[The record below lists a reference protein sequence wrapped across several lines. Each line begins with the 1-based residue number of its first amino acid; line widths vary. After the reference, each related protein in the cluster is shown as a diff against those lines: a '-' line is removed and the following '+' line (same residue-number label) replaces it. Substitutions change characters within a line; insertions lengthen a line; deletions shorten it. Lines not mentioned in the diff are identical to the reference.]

1 MSSIPAT
8 QYAVQIVA
16 ADRTVLNTSKPVPP
30 LGPTQILC
38 KVEAVG
44 ICFSDTKLLHAFE
57 AHPRKGEVRTF
68 LTPEELAGIPSY
80 VPGDKPTVPGH
91 ECCARVVAVGSGV
104 KRHEVGDRALVQT
117 DYRHMLTASSN
128 ASFGYDFEGGL
139 QQYVLM
145 DERVIIEPET
155 GERFLIPVSEEP
167 SASAVGLLEPWACVE
182 RAYATEE
189 RATLRPAGRL
199 LVVVDAGHT
208 IDGIDALLAVAT
220 PAELVAVVADPASRV
235 VLATIL
241 GSAGLATSYA
251 PDTAGLTP
259 GSFDD
264 IIYFGADAER
274 VEQLQ
279 RLLGLKGVIDVVL
292 GGERL
297 GRPVEIDVGRVHY
310 DLIRWVGSSG
320 ISAADGYSW
329 VPASGE
335 LRPGEKVGIIGAAGP
350 MGFMH
355 VVRALTAGVEGV
367 AVTAIDIDAARL
379 AHLASVA
386 GPLAAERGLAF
397 ESLDSRERQPD
408 GRFTRVG
415 CMVPVAAV
423 AAGTVELAGQ
433 GAIIDFFAG
442 FAIGTTVPLDLD
454 AMLDR
459 HIYILGTSGSM
470 ISDMKAVLG
479 RLEAGTLDT
488 NISVYAVSGMQ
499 GVADALEAVKARTSG
514 GKIVIYPQLTQ
525 LGMITLTEMRSRYPS
540 VAAAMQEG
548 RWTRAAEE
556 ALIAAAGDA
565 AVGDADAGEAAAA
578 VDAGAEGGG
587 AVV

>member
-16 ADRTVLNTSKPVPP
+16 PDTTALNTAKPVPE

-44 ICFSDTKLLHAFE
+44 ICFSDTKLLHAFD
-57 AHPRKGEVRTF
+57 AHPRKGEVLTF

-91 ECCARVVAVGSGV
+91 ECCARVVAVGSDV
-104 KRHEVGDRALVQT
+104 RRHKVGDRALVQT

-145 DERVIIEPET
+145 DERVIIDPET
-155 GERFLIPVSEEP
+155 GERFLIPVSEDP

-189 RATLRPAGRL
+189 RGTLKAGGRL
-199 LVVVDAGHT
+199 LVVTDPGHPIDGVDA
-208 IDGIDALLAVAT
+208 LMSVA
-220 PAELVAVVADPASRV
+220 APASLTAVTDDEMQRV
-235 VLATIL
+235 TLDTLGAAAEVEVVHVEGL
-241 GSAGLATSYA
+241 GSLE
-251 PDTAGLTP
+251 P

-264 IIYFGADAER
+264 IIYFGSDADR

-279 RLLGLKGVIDVVL
+279 RLLGLRGVIDVVL

-310 DLIRWVGSSG
+310 DLTRWVGTTG
-320 ISAADGYSW
+320 TSAADGYSR

-355 VVRALTAGVEGV
+355 VVRALTSGVEGV
-367 AVTAIDIDAARL
+367 AVTAVDIDAARL

-386 GPLAAERGLAF
+386 GPLAADRGLAF
-397 ESLDSRERQPD
+397 EWLDSRERQPD
-408 GRFTRVG
+408 GGFTRVG
-415 CMVPVAAV
+415 CMVPVPAV
-423 AAGTVELAGQ
+423 AAGTVELAAQ

-525 LGMITLTEMRSRYPS
+525 LGMVTLAEMGERYPA
-540 VAAAMQEG
+540 VAAALDEG

-556 ALIAAAGDA
+556 ALIAAAGGSGGADA
-565 AVGDADAGEAAAA
+565 AG
-578 VDAGAEGGG
+578 GAGG
-587 AVV
+587 AVA

>member
-16 ADRTVLNTSKPVPP
+16 PDTTVLNTAKPVPQ

-38 KVEAVG
+38 RIEATG
-44 ICFSDTKLLHAFE
+44 ICFSDTKLLHAFT
-57 AHPRKGEVRTF
+57 AHPRKSEVLTF
-68 LTPEELAGIPSY
+68 LTPQELSEIPSY

-91 ECCARVVAVGSGV
+91 EACARVVAVGSEV
-104 KRHEVGDRALVQT
+104 KRHKVGDRALVQT
-117 DYRHMLTASSN
+117 DYRHMLTAGSN
-128 ASFGYDFEGGL
+128 ASFGYNFEGAL

-145 DERVIIEPET
+145 DERVIIDPET

-189 RATLRPAGRL
+189 RGTLKAAGRL
-199 LVVVDAGHT
+199 LVVTDPGHPIDGVDA
-208 IDGIDALLAVAT
+208 LMSAVA
-220 PAELVAVVADPASRV
+220 PASLTAVTDDEMQRV
-235 VLATIL
+235 TLDMLAAAADVEVAHVDGL
-241 GSAGLATSYA
+241 GSLA
-251 PDTAGLTP
+251 P

-264 IIYFGADAER
+264 IIYFGSDADR

-279 RLLGLKGVIDVVL
+279 RLLGLRGVIDVVL

-310 DLIRWVGSSG
+310 DLTRWVGTTG
-320 ISAADGYSW
+320 TSAADGYSW

-355 VVRALTAGVEGV
+355 VVRALTSGVEGV
-367 AVTAIDIDAARL
+367 AVTAVDIDAARL

-386 GPLAAERGLAF
+386 GPLAADRGLAF
-397 ESLDSRERQPD
+397 EWLDSRERQPD
-408 GRFTRVG
+408 GGFTRVG
-415 CMVPVAAV
+415 CMVPVPAV
-423 AAGTVELAGQ
+423 AAGTVELAAQ

-525 LGMITLTEMRSRYPS
+525 LGMVTLTEMGERYPA
-540 VAAAMQEG
+540 VAAALDEG

-556 ALIAAAGDA
+556 ALIAAAG
-565 AVGDADAGEAAAA
+565 GAG
-578 VDAGAEGGG
+578 GAGG
-587 AVV
+587 AVA